1 MLVRFELSF
10 DALNFVERYEETE
23 DDEWY
28 SDEERSLFE
37 VLNSLKG
44 ITKEISSL
52 EELRDIII
60 SIDECEYEM
69 TYTIYLDDKDNSF
82 VVVIDLA

>member
-10 DALNFVERYEETE
+10 DAVNFVERYEETE

-28 SDEERSLFE
+28 GDEERSLFE
-37 VLNSLKG
+37 VLNSLKSV
-44 ITKEISSL
+44 TKEISSL
-52 EELRDIII
+52 EELRDIIV

-69 TYTIYLDDKDNSF
+69 SYTIYLDDRDNSF

>member
-1 MLVRFELSF
+1 MLVRFTLEF
-10 DALNFVERYEETE
+10 DALNFVERYEETK

-28 SDEERSLFE
+28 NDEEHSLFK

-44 ITKEISSL
+44 VTKEISTL
-52 EELRDIII
+52 EELKDIII

-69 TYTIYLDDKDNSF
+69 TYSIYLDDKDNSF

>member
-10 DALNFVERYEETE
+10 DALNFVERFEKTS

-28 SDEERSLFE
+28 DDEERSLFK
-37 VLNSLKG
+37 VLNPLKG
-44 ITKEISSL
+44 ATKEISSL
-52 EELRDIII
+52 EELRDIIV

-69 TYTIYLDDKDNSF
+69 TYSIYLDDKDNSF

>member
-10 DALNFVERYEETE
+10 DALNFVERYEETN

-37 VLNSLKG
+37 ILNSLKG
-44 ITKEISSL
+44 VTKEISSL

-69 TYTIYLDDKDNSF
+69 TYTIYLDDRDNSF
-82 VVVIDLA
+82 VVLIDLA